1 MGSLIQVS
9 IKLSEFKK
17 INPGKIVKGEKDSYV
32 PLTISVNDESRY
44 GQNVSVF
51 VQQSKEERDA
61 KADKHYVA
69 NGSVI
74 WTDGNISV
82 AKKEGESNDALPQAP
97 ANDGGDLDDLPF

>member
-17 INPGKIVKGEKDSYV
+17 IDLSKIVKGEKDSYV

-61 KADKHYVA
+61 KQDKHYVA

-74 WTDGNISV
+74 WTDGTIKL
-82 AKKEGESNDALPQAP
+82 AEKEGGNTQPQQSSSP
-97 ANDGGDLDDLPF
+97 SGSLDDDLPF

>member
-17 INPGKIVKGEKDSYV
+17 IDLSKIVKGEKDSYV
-32 PLTISVNDESRY
+32 PLTISVNDDSRY

-61 KADKHYVA
+61 KQEKHYVA
-69 NGSVI
+69 NGAVI
-74 WTDGNISV
+74 WTDGTIKL
-82 AKKEGESNDALPQAP
+82 AEKEGGNTQTQSTP
-97 ANDGGDLDDLPF
+97 ASTGSLDDDLPF